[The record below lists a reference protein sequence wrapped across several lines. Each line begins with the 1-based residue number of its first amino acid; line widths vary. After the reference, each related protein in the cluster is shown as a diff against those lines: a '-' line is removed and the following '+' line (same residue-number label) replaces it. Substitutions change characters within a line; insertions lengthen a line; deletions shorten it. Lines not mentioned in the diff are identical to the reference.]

1 MLDPGDN
8 TLSGGIGDTP
18 GLFRATIEA
27 RPEGPVVFAFF
38 HDPGIVEAAHRVG
51 AGATI
56 DVALG
61 GRKTAIWGPPVET
74 RAKVARLTDGRFVNR
89 GPMET
94 NLVVELG
101 RTAVLDVDGIA
112 VIVTK
117 RCRAPNDPAYFELHG
132 IDLAATRLL
141 CVKGKNHFRAAFE
154 AQCAALTEVDAPGP
168 ACLDLGQLPFR
179 HAPGLA

>member
-1 MLDPGDN
+1 MWLRPFRRLRRWPFSSRI
-8 TLSGGIGDTP
+8 LS
-18 GLFRATIEA
+18 
-27 RPEGPVVFAFF
+27 
-38 HDPGIVEAAHRVG
+38 IVRIA
-51 AGATI
+51 
-56 DVALG
+56 VALG
-61 GRKTAIWGPPVET
+61 ARKTAIYGPPVEA
-74 RAKVARLTDGRFVNR
+74 RARVARLTEGRFVNR

-94 NLVVELG
+94 NLAVELG

-112 VIVTK
+112 VIVTE
-117 RCRAPNDPAYFELHG
+117 RCRAPNDPAYFDLHG

-154 AQCAALTEVDAPGP
+154 AECAALIEVDAPGP